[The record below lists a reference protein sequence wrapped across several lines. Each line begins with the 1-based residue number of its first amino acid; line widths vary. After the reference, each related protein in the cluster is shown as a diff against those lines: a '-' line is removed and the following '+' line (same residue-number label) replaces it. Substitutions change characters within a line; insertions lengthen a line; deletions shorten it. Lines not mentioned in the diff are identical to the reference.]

1 MSRWHIAVHFLDQDA
16 VFCCVWGCLWVFL
29 KASSHV
35 FPHSPAIDDETRD
48 LDHWHNFRLGA
59 EENACSCLK
68 WRPSSVQHAPT
79 IWPKTQ
85 EDPEVYC
92 FKQELPCHS
101 DPAAQWRVCG
111 VHALGGEHR
120 AGMFG
125 GSCTETWVKRGM
137 CVFSANTSG
146 DCSDSYAFRT
156 LTPFHRSIS

>member
-1 MSRWHIAVHFLDQDA
+1 M
-16 VFCCVWGCLWVFL
+16 
-29 KASSHV
+29 
-35 FPHSPAIDDETRD
+35 
-48 LDHWHNFRLGA
+48 
-59 EENACSCLK
+59 
-68 WRPSSVQHAPT
+68 QHAPA

-125 GSCTETWVKRGM
+125 GSCTET
-137 CVFSANTSG
+137 
-146 DCSDSYAFRT
+146 
-156 LTPFHRSIS
+156 